1 MHALPSASPK
11 SSKEDD
17 ATRWPDHRKT
27 PTTTVSRRSCRTGS
41 CVDAAASTTTT
52 KQSSR
57 RWRASPSSASTSS
70 WRSPGPTHGD
80 HRPADLAAKPPPGEV
95 PRARSPDVVDDPSK
109 LMPLSP
115 ATYST
120 KSRTPSSASTTT
132 LLTPAASMLFPV
144 SSYILH
150 SSLV

>member
-1 MHALPSASPK
+1 MHALPPAPPK

-41 CVDAAASTTTT
+41 YVDAAASTTTT

-57 RWRASPSSASTSS
+57 CWRASPSSASTSS

-80 HRPADLAAKPPPGEV
+80 HLRELCVDLAARRNRRRSTSLVVAIPGSFQFGLSTSRDQ
-95 PRARSPDVVDDPSK
+95 PAPSQ
-109 LMPLSP
+109 LSP
-115 ATYST
+115 V
-120 KSRTPSSASTTT
+120 P
-132 LLTPAASMLFPV
+132 
-144 SSYILH
+144 
-150 SSLV
+150 